1 MNKLLKFLEDVAII
15 NKSIDLL
22 MEDGVIIK
30 KPKGTNTIKE
40 KYTVIEDGSTIPNDG
55 GNYIELKNS
64 KQYKND
70 SEVGDVIDVPV
81 INFENMSEEDMGD
94 TLKEM
99 LDDGDISWEDV
110 KKIAGASTSGKI
122 RRTAVGAIKVG
133 PKLIVGA
140 GKIMLLRGLKK
151 KIPHSS
157 CFCAKLFEDNI
168 DAGTSK
174 PSRDTYE
181 SELIT
186 YIDTVREEFLS
197 SWDECENIYDEYID
211 DAGIREKTLD
221 TCVSLEDW
229 YTSAKEVLNSILSSL
244 QKFYNIKG
252 IDIKKKNLKGGS
264 EKSIAKTIGGYDKVE
279 IHFEKDVTNWAS
291 PPGIL
296 FANGSTKLFSIGTY
310 KESGETVRLELGSS
324 IYYFQFQK
332 TGKGKMQTG
341 SVWRDDGAGKP
352 MAPAVSW
359 KGYIVK
365 YI

>member
-1 MNKLLKFLEDVAII
+1 MNKLTKFLEDVDII

-22 MEDGVIIK
+22 LEDGIIIK
-30 KPKGTNTIKE
+30 TPNGTNTVKE
-40 KYTVIEDGSTIPNDG
+40 KYTVIEDGSTAPNDG
-55 GNYIELKNS
+55 SNYIELEDS
-64 KQYKND
+64 KKYNID
-70 SEVGDVIDVPV
+70 AEVGDIIDVPV
-81 INFENMSEEDMGD
+81 INFEDMSEEDIGD
-94 TLKEM
+94 SLKEM
-99 LDDGDISWEDV
+99 LDNGDVTWDDI

-174 PSRDTYE
+174 PSRGTYE

-186 YIDTVREEFLS
+186 YIDTVKNQFLS
-197 SWDECENIYDEYID
+197 SWDECEKNYDEYIKD
-211 DAGIREKTLD
+211 ETKRQKTLD

-229 YTSAKEVLNSILSSL
+229 YTDAKAVLNSIISGL
-244 QKFYNIKG
+244 QKYYNIKG
-252 IDIKKKNLKGGS
+252 IDVKKVDLKGGS

-279 IHFEKDVTNWAS
+279 LHFEKDVSNWSS

-296 FANGSTKLFSIGTY
+296 FANSSTKSFTIGTY
-310 KESGETVRLELGSS
+310 IETGETVRLELGRDV
-324 IYYFQFQK
+324 YYFQFQK

-341 SVWRDDGAGKP
+341 SVWKDDGSGKP
-352 MAPAVSW
+352 MGNPVSW
-359 KGYIVK
+359 KGYITK
-365 YI
+365 FT